1 MKELMD
7 EMMIYRS
14 IKRISHEI
22 IEKNKGVDDL
32 VIIGIKTRG
41 VALAKRLHDNIEIIE
56 GKRVP
61 YLTLDVKPWRD
72 DNVTS
77 VPIADLNYD
86 LNNKIVVLCDDVL
99 HTGRTARAAMDGIM
113 HYGRAKMIELA
124 VLIDRGHRELPIKA
138 DFVGKNIPT
147 GGPRHSDHSLGIDQ
161 SGRTGNPCRIFRF
174 RNQAV

>member
-56 GKRVP
+56 GKKVP

-77 VPIADLNYD
+77 IPIADLNYD
-86 LNNKIVVLCDDVL
+86 LSNKIVVLCDDVL

-147 GGPRHSDHSLGIDQ
+147 GQ
-161 SGRTGNPCRIFRF
+161 NERIEVKFKEF
-174 RNQAV
+174 DNEDKVIIV

>member
-56 GKRVP
+56 GKIVP

-77 VPIADLNYD
+77 IPIADLNYD
-86 LNNKIVVLCDDVL
+86 LNNKI
-99 HTGRTARAAMDGIM
+99 
-113 HYGRAKMIELA
+113 
-124 VLIDRGHRELPIKA
+124 
-138 DFVGKNIPT
+138 
-147 GGPRHSDHSLGIDQ
+147 S
-161 SGRTGNPCRIFRF
+161 
-174 RNQAV
+174 